1 MGPLPTEIGL
11 RPSRAWHGPKTCKDG
26 PKHTKYLCKTDQK
39 TFHFHNLKLFKL
51 VSQINKNNQIINSQ
65 LGVGDNW
72 AISDFS
78 QKHLTGNSW
87 TYLRNFWYVMAFGLT
102 MPKWYNT
109 YVLQIFFKNI
119 FSKNCKNIFDQI
131 FTKKN

>member
-1 MGPLPTEIGL
+1 MCRVLNEDGWKIMDDGDFLFCLQISFSVSPTPTLRQLWISEYSYLLIHTYIGMGD
-11 RPSRAWHGPKTCKDG
+11 KC
-26 PKHTKYLCKTDQK
+26 
-39 TFHFHNLKLFKL
+39 
-51 VSQINKNNQIINSQ
+51 
-65 LGVGDNW
+65 
-72 AISDFS
+72 AILDFS
-78 QKHLTGNSW
+78 QRHLTGNSW

-131 FTKKN
+131 FTKKI